1 MRRRLGRGTL
11 ALVGV
16 ALILLS
22 VGWVVAD
29 VKEVG
34 NVGAVASPKSERL
47 RLSVPKLK
55 RVRDIPVYTGEA
67 GDKAKLA
74 AGALHLEDTGFPW
87 QAGSNVYI
95 AGHRLGYPRT
105 KSWLVFWH
113 LNALERGD
121 RVILK
126 DAKDRR
132 YEYEVFDKE
141 VVDPSNVSVKKP
153 IKGKSI
159 VTLQT
164 CTLPDYRNRLIVRA
178 QRVTD

>member
-1 MRRRLGRGTL
+1 MRRILL
-11 ALVGV
+11 LSAVALVMAGV
-16 ALILLS
+16 LASPAWAANLT
-22 VGWVVAD
+22 VAK
-29 VKEVG
+29 VPQ
-34 NVGAVASPKSERL
+34 APKSERL
-47 RLSVPKLK
+47 RLTIPRLE
-55 RVRDIPVYTGEA
+55 RVRDIPVYTG
-67 GDKAKLA
+67 GPHDKGKLA
-74 AGALHLEDTGFPW
+74 AGVLHEDDTGFPW
-87 QAGSNVYI
+87 QPGSNVYI
-95 AGHRLGYPRT
+95 AGHRLGYPGT

-126 DAKDRR
+126 DAAGRR

-141 VVDPSNVSVKKP
+141 VVEPSNVSVKKP

>member
-1 MRRRLGRGTL
+1 MRRILL
-11 ALVGV
+11 LSAVALVMAGGL
-16 ALILLS
+16 ASPAWAANL
-22 VGWVVAD
+22 
-29 VKEVG
+29 
-34 NVGAVASPKSERL
+34 AVAKVPQAPKSERL
-47 RLSVPKLK
+47 RLTIPRLD
-55 RVRDIPVYTGEA
+55 RVRDIPVYTG
-67 GDKAKLA
+67 GPYDKDKLA
-74 AGALHLEDTGFPW
+74 AGVLHLEDTGFPW

-95 AGHRLGYPRT
+95 AGHRRGYSGT

-113 LNALERGD
+113 LNNLKRGNKVVLE
-121 RVILK
+121 
-126 DAKDRR
+126 DAKGRR

-141 VVDPSNVSVKKP
+141 VVEPSNVSVKKP